1 MREFKALK
9 DVGAGVTD
17 RVKKFEVAVKTAFD
31 AQLKDLE
38 DFKSN
43 MMSCQNELVSM
54 MSLSVKSMVADIHV
68 LLDENRKLHATV
80 GSVKCQLDVV
90 EKELETSEKEKGVT
104 EEGKAALE
112 NEKAALEQENAAL
125 ALTNNELQEEL
136 QASRFDALWG
146 GDDADDASFF
156 ESSLNQSEQK

>member
-17 RVKKFEVAVKTAFD
+17 RVKKLEVAVKTAFD

-80 GSVKCQLDVV
+80 GSVKCQLEVV
-90 EKELETSEKEKGVT
+90 EKELEISEKEKAATEEGKAAT

-112 NEKAALEQENAAL
+112 NEKAALEKENAAL

-136 QASRFDALWG
+136 QAS
-146 GDDADDASFF
+146 
-156 ESSLNQSEQK
+156 EQK